1 MRLGEKEDH
10 MNIRILGIPAKG
22 SGLLLLGLLLTSC
35 DSEPSV
41 TIGAASQQPPLV
53 QAVDS
58 VVVADRLATK
68 TSAEPGV
75 DRHPSCSEEASVVLP
90 IKIGEGQTQLKSGQ
104 AVTVRLWLVE
114 GERLHETEPGS
125 MQGDYLTGHFDLTAE
140 DEAGAELAR
149 VRVNKAFQ
157 DEEMAFSERKQIPLL
172 FADYNGDGAMDVSI
186 GQPAGSNGSIYALFS
201 LDSEG
206 FRVLETDIYS
216 ADQRYSIR
224 YPQAGTEVMV
234 NTYYDQATG
243 SYMEVRRTWE
253 NNAFVRS
260 EPVPVAARPAGEDED

>member
-1 MRLGEKEDH
+1 MHK
-10 MNIRILGIPAKG
+10 RILGLPAKG
-22 SGLLLLGLLLTSC
+22 SGLLLGLLLTSC
-35 DSEPSV
+35 SSDQVVS
-41 TIGAASQQPPLV
+41 IGMPSQQPPLV
-53 QAVDS
+53 RTAES
-58 VVVADRLATK
+58 VVAPDQRIISEFTIAPDQPVTGE
-68 TSAEPGV
+68 SAKSEA
-75 DRHPSCSEEASVVLP
+75 PSAVLP

-114 GERLHETEPGS
+114 GERLNEMEPGS
-125 MQGDYLTGHFDLTAE
+125 MQGDYLAGHFDLTAE
-140 DEAGAELAR
+140 DEAGVELAR

-157 DEEMAFSERKQIPLL
+157 DGEMAFSERKQIPLL

-206 FRVLETDIYS
+206 FRMLETDIYS

-224 YPQAGTEVMV
+224 YPQAGKGVMV
-234 NTYYDQATG
+234 NTYYDQAAG

-253 NNAFVRS
+253 NNAFVHS
-260 EPVPVAARPAGEDED
+260 EPVPVEARLAGEDED